1 VETSALADVSTVLV
15 TAPLF
20 GRAEEEEEEEEE
32 EAEAEAEAEE
42 ELAKDKEA
50 FLPPFLYPFLPAIF
64 KY

>member
-20 GRAEEEEEEEEE
+20 GRAEEEEEE

-50 FLPPFLYPFLPAIF
+50 FLPPFLYPFLQAIIE
-64 KY
+64 Y